1 MMHYPPTLYR
11 DRTEAGQKLGQEL
24 QGLELENAVV
34 VAVPSGGVP
43 VGAELARILGAPL
56 DIIIARKIQLPWTT
70 EAGFGAV
77 VSDGTAYLGPQ
88 SRRLPREV
96 VKAQTKKARRE
107 VEHRKREFL
116 AGRREAELSGKDV
129 ILVDD
134 GLATGSTMLA
144 AVQSVRKKG
153 PRSVIVAVP
162 TASGTAVRLLEP
174 HVDQLISLYVH
185 PEHMPFAVASSYQNW
200 YDLTDQ
206 EVKKYLEQLP

>member
-1 MMHYPPTLYR
+1 VQ
-11 DRTEAGQKLGQEL
+11 TE
-24 QGLELENAVV
+24 
-34 VAVPSGGVP
+34 
-43 VGAELARILGAPL
+43 
-56 DIIIARKIQLPWTT
+56 
-70 EAGFGAV
+70 
-77 VSDGTAYLGPQ
+77 
-88 SRRLPREV
+88 
-96 VKAQTKKARRE
+96 KAKRE

-116 AGRREAELSGKDV
+116 AGRKEMELSAKDV

-153 PRSVIVAVP
+153 PRRLIVAVP

-206 EVKKYLEQLP
+206 EVKQYLDELL